1 MRKDADWFDVDDVG
15 ENWRHE
21 NSKTHKK
28 ICSNFELTEW
38 DIFIHSV
45 WTVFDVVCKK
55 FKKLAAATA
64 TTAQTSHK
72 WKKTH
77 EEKARL
83 TAVWYSDVCIA
94 FSLLL

>member
-45 WTVFDVVCKK
+45 WTVFDVVLQEIQKVSSGNCHNSTNITQMKK
-55 FKKLAAATA
+55 N
-64 TTAQTSHK
+64 
-72 WKKTH
+72 
-77 EEKARL
+77 ARRK
-83 TAVWYSDVCIA
+83 S
-94 FSLLL
+94 